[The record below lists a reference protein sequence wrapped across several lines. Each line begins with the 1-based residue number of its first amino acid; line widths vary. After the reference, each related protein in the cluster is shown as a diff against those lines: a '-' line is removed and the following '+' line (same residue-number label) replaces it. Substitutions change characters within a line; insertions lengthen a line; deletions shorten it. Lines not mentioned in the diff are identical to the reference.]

1 MAKLILQPPQ
11 RQAHSRLRDMQPH
24 CRPADAAFVNDGQE
38 RAQEVPVESVANQR
52 GIKGGGFHGD
62 EYEFNLYKR

>member
-1 MAKLILQPPQ
+1 
-11 RQAHSRLRDMQPH
+11 MQPH